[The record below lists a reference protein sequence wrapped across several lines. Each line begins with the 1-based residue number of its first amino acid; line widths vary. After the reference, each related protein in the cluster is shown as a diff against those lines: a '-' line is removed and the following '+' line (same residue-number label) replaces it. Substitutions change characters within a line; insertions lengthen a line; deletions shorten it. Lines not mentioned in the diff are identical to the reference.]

1 MQVRVGWWYVDVQL
15 YNPYTWYTVYICVMY
30 TEPEATYEKV
40 HIMCSFFC
48 NDDARTSFDL
58 QYTLP
63 VAVYCDILT
72 YYSSLFSIHRHFI

>member
-30 TEPEATYEKV
+30 TEAGGHIRKSTYHV
-40 HIMCSFFC
+40 LIFC

-72 YYSSLFSIHRHFI
+72 Y